1 MIEISQ
7 VPVQELEIS
16 DTSSLNQNSSSQKAS
31 SQSFQKFLDE
41 EQKRLGFLFA
51 PWGQFNFSSWFAYP
65 DTFAGQGNSALS
77 FFSSDDTANNLSN
90 PNYYQETAELA
101 KTLPN
106 PQTATAANS
115 RAFAA
120 PASAQSTL
128 QEILMKTGWLI
139 PNMEITP
146 QFNLARLE
154 GKLLQ
159 KLDLQF
165 LVDQIV
171 SRVAMVK
178 DKGKVEFSFGLKPG
192 DLGELILTLTSQ
204 GGMIYVSIQASEE
217 TRKIIQAQLN
227 ELEAALRK
235 AAVHIGE
242 IKVLAAK
249 EVGENA

>member
-1 MIEISQ
+1 MIELSQ
-7 VPVQELEIS
+7 VQIQEVETS
-16 DTSSLNQNSSSQKAS
+16 DTPGLSQNSSAQNAS
-31 SQSFQKFLDE
+31 GQSFQKFLEE

-51 PWGQFNFSSWFAYP
+51 PWGQFNLNSWFAYP
-65 DTFAGQGNSALS
+65 DTLPSAQNSSPAFILS
-77 FFSSDDTANNLSN
+77 SDTANQPPTNYSYETGN
-90 PNYYQETAELA
+90 PSKAQPGSQAV
-101 KTLPN
+101 P
-106 PQTATAANS
+106 AAAQ
-115 RAFAA
+115 AFAS

-171 SRVAMVK
+171 SRMEMVK

-235 AAVHIGE
+235 ANVHIGE

>member
-1 MIEISQ
+1 MIELSQ
-7 VPVQELEIS
+7 VQIQEVETS
-16 DTSSLNQNSSSQKAS
+16 DTPGRSQNSSAQNAS
-31 SQSFQKFLDE
+31 GQSFQKFLEE

-51 PWGQFNFSSWFAYP
+51 PWGQFNFNSWFAYP
-65 DTFAGQGNSALS
+65 DTLPSAQNSSPAYLLS
-77 FFSSDDTANNLSN
+77 SDTANQPPTNYSN
-90 PNYYQETAELA
+90 PQPGSQAV
-101 KTLPN
+101 P
-106 PQTATAANS
+106 AAAQ
-115 RAFAA
+115 AFAS

-146 QFNLARLE
+146 QFNLAQLE